1 MEGYGVGPRT
11 LWLLQQF
18 WDQLVM
24 VVRVSGYY
32 TTSFKMLWGVTQG
45 VPVSPKVFNILVDVV
60 VRNWITVLVEKAPG
74 VEGFNRAVNWMAAL
88 FYANYG
94 LLVSNQLE

>member
-1 MEGYGVGPRT
+1 M
-11 LWLLQQF
+11 LQQF

-32 TTSFKMLWGVTQG
+32 TTPFKMLWGVTQG

-74 VEGFNRAVNWMAAL
+74 VEGFNRAVNWMAAF

>member
-1 MEGYGVGPRT
+1 M
-11 LWLLQQF
+11 LQQF

-32 TTSFKMLWGVTQG
+32 TTPFKLLWGVTQG
-45 VPVSPKVFNILVDVV
+45 VPVSSKVSNIVVYVLV
-60 VRNWITVLVEKAPG
+60 RHWITVLVEKEPG
-74 VEGFNRAVNWMAAL
+74 VKGSNRAVHRMAAF